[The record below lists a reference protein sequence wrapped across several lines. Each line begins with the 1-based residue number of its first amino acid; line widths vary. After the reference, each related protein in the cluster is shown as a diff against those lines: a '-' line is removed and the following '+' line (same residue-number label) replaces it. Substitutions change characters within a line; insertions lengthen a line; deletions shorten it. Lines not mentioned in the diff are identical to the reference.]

1 MQLGKWIRLMHV
13 LINTTNY
20 EYGQVKDKM
29 DATFTHRQR
38 FIQEMKPT
46 TEIVELYP
54 SLSVFYSQLVREINL
69 YSDSLN
75 AHIVLALKLNC
86 IKLIK
91 YLDQQRK
98 QKKILMK
105 EAIDAD
111 TMIQIRMIKNIKNYS
126 IVIKYNTFIT
136 TNSQV
141 EITVISLIG
150 LYEIFNIEY

>member
-54 SLSVFYSQLVREINL
+54 SLSV
-69 YSDSLN
+69 
-75 AHIVLALKLNC
+75 
-86 IKLIK
+86 
-91 YLDQQRK
+91 
-98 QKKILMK
+98 

-111 TMIQIRMIKNIKNYS
+111 AMIQIQMIKNIKNYS

-150 LYEIFNIEY
+150 

>member
-1 MQLGKWIRLMHV
+1 MQLGQWIIRLMHV

-29 DATFTHRQR
+29 DTAFTHRQR

-54 SLSVFYSQLVREINL
+54 SLSVFYSQLVRGINL
-69 YSDSLN
+69 HSDSFN

-98 QKKILMK
+98 QKKN
-105 EAIDAD
+105 IDEG
-111 TMIQIRMIKNIKNYS
+111 
-126 IVIKYNTFIT
+126 NTF
-136 TNSQV
+136 
-141 EITVISLIG
+141 
-150 LYEIFNIEY
+150 Y